1 MKILYFG
8 SLKDRLG
15 LGEEDVK
22 IPDGISDLRGLV
34 DWMRSR
40 SETHAEAFASLDFL
54 RAAINQEHVHFD
66 APIAGAYEIAFFPPV
81 TGG

>member
-8 SLKDRLG
+8 SLKDRIG
-15 LGEEDVK
+15 LGEEDVTV
-22 IPDGISDLRGLV
+22 PAGISDLRGLV

-40 SETHAEAFASLDFL
+40 SETYAEAFASLDFL
-54 RAAINQEHVHFD
+54 RAAINQEHVSFE

>member
-15 LGEEDVK
+15 LGEEDVT
-22 IPDGISDLRGLV
+22 IPDGISNLRGLV
-34 DWMRSR
+34 AWMRSR
-40 SETHAEAFASLDFL
+40 SDDHADAFASLDFL
-54 RAAINQEHVHFD
+54 RAAINQEHVSFD
-66 APIAGAYEIAFFPPV
+66 APLTGAYEIAFFPPV